1 MYNSLT
7 NSCIDVKIQSLYLK
21 SQKGL
26 VMTRTQYPAPVG
38 VKTIYPVDV
47 EFFLNGINTTP
58 AQFGELCARATFL
71 DESNAL
77 VEIEHAITRLRAQ
90 RAMRLGDTSQKKQP
104 CEVEIYYGLDLT
116 GIRRTITRQRHRR
129 QDIALRRLN
138 DTDSPAS
145 QRFLALEYLMEHIN
159 EMLERKRENDLRLL
173 MCARR
178 HELSLELFELYFYA
192 YNENELDPSNA
203 SKARRQAAQLL
214 RQIDAPEALGFAE
227 LKMEDWFVDDENA
240 ALERAF
246 DRRYGEG
253 SYWDLIMCYS

>member
-1 MYNSLT
+1 
-7 NSCIDVKIQSLYLK
+7 
-21 SQKGL
+21 
-26 VMTRTQYPAPVG
+26 MTRTQYPETVDRQTIHPVE
-38 VKTIYPVDV
+38 I
-47 EFFLNGINTTP
+47 EAFLRGIHTTP
-58 AQFGELCARATFL
+58 AEFGELCARATFL
-71 DESNAL
+71 DESEAL
-77 VEIEHAITRLRAQ
+77 IEIEHAITRLRAQ
-90 RAMRLGDTSQKKQP
+90 RALRLGDTSQKKQP
-104 CEVEIYYGLDLT
+104 CEVEIYYSLDLS

-138 DTDSPAS
+138 DSGLPAS

-159 EMLERKRENDLRLL
+159 EMLERKSEDDLRLL

-203 SKARRQAAQLL
+203 SKARRQATQLL
-214 RQIDAPEALGFAE
+214 RQIDAPEALGFAD
-227 LKMEDWFVDDENA
+227 LKMEDWFVDDESA